1 MKVYVYVNCIRC
13 GSIAEDER
21 WIYCHENV
29 ACSYPRH
36 DAQAGRR
43 LEEVFKF

>member
-1 MKVYVYVNCIRC
+1 MSNRF

-29 ACSYPRH
+29 ACSYARH
-36 DAQAGRR
+36 EAQAGKR
-43 LEEVFKF
+43 LEDFFKF